1 MKTYSKSAYFINPE
15 LNLIWV
21 VKHQIQ
27 FVRTKIV
34 EGLNSVRF
42 LKYDEKNLAS
52 TSRYIDKTIVEFSK
66 TENEILNQYY
76 LEGMKLFSQGPF
88 AQNKGKNTDQLG
100 IYL

>member
-1 MKTYSKSAYFINPE
+1 
-15 LNLIWV
+15 
-21 VKHQIQ
+21 
-27 FVRTKIV
+27 
-34 EGLNSVRF
+34 
-42 LKYDEKNLAS
+42 LAS
-52 TSRYIDKTIVEFSK
+52 TCQFIDKTIVEFSK